1 MPVCF
6 NVLINCTVFA
16 MIFIHTCSILM
27 LFLSRLV
34 LDDDCREYRRSNSTQ
49 CYNLP
54 TQSRT
59 QKVSLLNKV
68 SLLKCQ
74 NKKVLSE
81 VALRCIHRP
90 NNNILSLWVCP
101 IPILDNHS
109 TLSSRCFFTSPSTET
124 SNLQQC
130 TVVKIRV
137 VETIQIL
144 KSCQQ
149 FIILEVYEDFIVISS
164 I

>member
-1 MPVCF
+1 MMWY
-6 NVLINCTVFA
+6 LQY
-16 MIFIHTCSILM
+16 IFIRTRSILM
-27 LFLSRLV
+27 LFLSRLL
-34 LDDDCREYRRSNSTQ
+34 LDDDCREYGGSNSTQ

-59 QKVSLLNKV
+59 QKVSLLKCHNTQKVSLLKCHNTQKV

-109 TLSSRCFFTSPSTET
+109 TLSSRLFFTTPSTET
-124 SNLQQC
+124 SNLQ
-130 TVVKIRV
+130 
-137 VETIQIL
+137 
-144 KSCQQ
+144 
-149 FIILEVYEDFIVISS
+149 
-164 I
+164 